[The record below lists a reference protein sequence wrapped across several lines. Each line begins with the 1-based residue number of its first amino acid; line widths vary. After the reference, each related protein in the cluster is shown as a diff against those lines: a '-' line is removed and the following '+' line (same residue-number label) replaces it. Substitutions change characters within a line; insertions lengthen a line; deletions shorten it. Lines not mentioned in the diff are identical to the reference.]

1 MVKIQVDI
9 DRLSDICQPKEVIIP
24 DYWEGENY
32 SFMLTIGKIRLN
44 INAYSKKI
52 ISGTTS
58 ILLNLYRRLELDVF
72 GADIDCRETNNW
84 WGAGSPI
91 GEEDVGTCGR
101 PFRDWYGSWYD
112 FFADVASYY
121 KYNLT
126 IKKGK
131 LFLIKR
137 NTEIAVVQMPKQLEL
152 CF

>member
-1 MVKIQVDI
+1 MIW
-9 DRLSDICQPKEVIIP
+9 
-24 DYWEGENY
+24 Y
-32 SFMLTIGKIRLN
+32 LT
-44 INAYSKKI
+44 
-52 ISGTTS
+52 TTS
-58 ILLNLYRRLELDVF
+58 VFINTINFISIFTINDV
-72 GADIDCRETNNW
+72 DIDCRETNNW